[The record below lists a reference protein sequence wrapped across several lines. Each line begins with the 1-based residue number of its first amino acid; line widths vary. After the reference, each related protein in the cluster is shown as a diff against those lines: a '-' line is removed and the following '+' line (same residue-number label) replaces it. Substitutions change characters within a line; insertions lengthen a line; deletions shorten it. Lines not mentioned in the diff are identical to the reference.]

1 MSYVSRGTRID
12 TEKCVNNMGGNRYN
26 LVIVAA
32 ARARQMSETNKN
44 SNLFA
49 HLHTPVSALLEVQEG
64 KLKLDGIRLVR

>member
-1 MSYVSRGTRID
+1 
-12 TEKCVNNMGGNRYN
+12 MGGNRYN